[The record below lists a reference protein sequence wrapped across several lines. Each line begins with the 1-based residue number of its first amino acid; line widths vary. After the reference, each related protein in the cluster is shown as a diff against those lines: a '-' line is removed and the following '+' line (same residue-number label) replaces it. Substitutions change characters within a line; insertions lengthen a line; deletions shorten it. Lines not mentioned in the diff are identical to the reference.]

1 MFKEPTAHP
10 RWRLLQWINATVSMH
25 DAICDCDHALDHL
38 FRLVYCP
45 LNENLEQKL
54 IEKGFDP
61 TKKCLTSLDPVGDA
75 TGETTADA
83 AVPEEE
89 IMPGELEDLFAETGD
104 DEGAPTG

>member
-25 DAICDCDHALDHL
+25 DAICDCDNALDHL

-89 IMPGELEDLFAETGD
+89 IIPGELEELFAETGD
-104 DEGAPTG
+104 DEGAPIG